1 MLNHNKGFP
10 PYQTLTEKEKLYQI
24 VDIVWQCNGFP
35 VITLVGTEG
44 CQENQ
49 AQDTT
54 QKVQVKSYFELS
66 GEKENG
72 VNREG

>member
-1 MLNHNKGFP
+1 M
-10 PYQTLTEKEKLYQI
+10 
-24 VDIVWQCNGFP
+24 DIVWQCNGFP